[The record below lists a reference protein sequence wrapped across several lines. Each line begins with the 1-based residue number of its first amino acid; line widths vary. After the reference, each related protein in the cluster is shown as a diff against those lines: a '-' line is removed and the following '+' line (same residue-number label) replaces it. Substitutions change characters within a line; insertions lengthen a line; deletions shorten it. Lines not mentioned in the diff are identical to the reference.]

1 MASVY
6 PAFSQA
12 ANLCDCA
19 IQRTGVEG
27 LDILPCGPIPA
38 NPSEILNSREFGEL
52 IDSLAVRYDHILFDS
67 PPVNAVTDARILGAV
82 CDATILV
89 LRADKSTRKSGE
101 HARNALL
108 SVSAK
113 LLGAIVND
121 APNRKAYDV
130 YGGSYYGQVDTGSRQ
145 GDGRRNG
152 ATATNSSRNL
162 RQISQIN
169 TTRFLGCYRDVE
181 V

>member
-1 MASVY
+1 VGLSSVLSGNE
-6 PAFSQA
+6 P
-12 ANLCDCA
+12 LERA

-52 IDSLAVRYDHILFDS
+52 IDSLAARYDHIIFDS

-108 SVSAK
+108 AVGARV
-113 LLGAIVND
+113 LGAIVND
-121 APNRKAYDV
+121 APHRKGYET
-130 YGGSYYGQVDTGSRQ
+130 YGGGYYGNVDVSSRHAA
-145 GDGRRNG
+145 DGHYNGGNG
-152 ATATNSSRNL
+152 ARRLPAAVGNVA
-162 RQISQIN
+162 
-169 TTRFLGCYRDVE
+169 D
-181 V
+181 